1 VKRRLI
7 GGVVRAAVLAAVL
20 SGIVAAGTALAAGTS
35 AKLCIPQTTGRPVL
49 TPTSTGECRTNYTLM
64 EVNRGGPTGAT
75 GSQGAQGEKGGT
87 GSQGAQGEKGATGS
101 QGLKGVQG
109 STGPTGAQGPQGER
123 GATGS
128 QGAQGVQGAT
138 GPTGAQGRQGEK
150 GAPGSQGEKG
160 ATGATGTSVA
170 GATGPEGKE
179 GREGKEGSKG
189 PTGAT
194 GATGPSATSENGVTI
209 KPGASATTIL
219 ELAPIAKVTT
229 GQCVEGGN
237 RTAVISKIDNGLQ
250 ADLWVKRVEP
260 TSVEESFMPNWT
272 SYETSATSNEPEDDF
287 TIATGTGGE
296 GVIIEITLH
305 MARTSSGC
313 LYVATAQTFGA
324 VVTKLGEV
332 EKAL

>member
-1 VKRRLI
+1 MKRRLI
-7 GGVVRAAVLAAVL
+7 GGAVCAGVFAAVLA
-20 SGIVAAGTALAAGTS
+20 GIVAAGTTLAAGTS
-35 AKLCIPQTTGRPVL
+35 TKLCIPQAAGRSAL
-49 TPTSTGECRTNYTLM
+49 TPTSTGECKKTYTLT
-64 EVNRGGPTGAT
+64 EVNRAGPTGAT
-75 GSQGAQGEKGGT
+75 GSQGAQGEK
-87 GSQGAQGEKGATGS
+87 
-101 QGLKGVQG
+101 
-109 STGPTGAQGPQGER
+109 

-138 GPTGAQGRQGEK
+138 GPTGAQGPQGEK
-150 GAPGSQGEKG
+150 GTAGSQGAQGVQGATGPTGAQGPQGEKGTTG

-179 GREGKEGSKG
+179 GREGKEGSRG
-189 PTGAT
+189 PAGAT
-194 GATGPSATSENGVTI
+194 GATGGSVVTPENSVTI
-209 KPGASATTIL
+209 KPGAPATTIL
-219 ELAPIAKVTT
+219 EIASVAKVTT

-237 RTAVISKIDNGLQ
+237 RTAVVSNIDNGLQ

-260 TSVEESFMPNWT
+260 TSVEESFIPNWT

-296 GVIIEITLH
+296 GVVIEITLH

-313 LYVATAQTFGA
+313 LYAATAGLDGEII
-324 VVTKLGEV
+324 TKLKEV